1 MERRYHMSSI
11 PVVIFPHCSWGQFP
25 YQKLAAVLQTVRPV
39 YYVTGSAPEP
49 VSWPEALQAVT
60 VDDVPA
66 IFNQPALVIVTHP
79 YWVRTVA
86 ALRPHRLVVM
96 LPHLTMDEETYLWQK
111 CWAQL
116 SAIAD
121 LVCTESETRYLEL
134 CLRTSAAL
142 LLTGEDPSASATVT
156 IGTEQIPLRDYEVL
170 FLRCIGDL
178 THEQPGG
185 AAKTAAVQW
194 VLREDY
200 YSLLREQTGPHETV
214 SFLLAVYEYLLGRP
228 SAKPHLIE
236 SFRQAAVTEGYGSS
250 LTTHYRFLSA
260 VHAQNDELEEA
271 IHVYGITAVSEE
283 ERQSYEQLCR
293 WMEQNRAGLAK
304 AEVFRLNDDYQS
316 ALAAL
321 SGVFGTEARRLR
333 MRICLDAGWMEAALE
348 CLTPEERLGPSDVK
362 AHKLLTGTVMSMRGR
377 WHEAI
382 RLFLEVALNEEEA
395 LAHIVEIDALE
406 EGLERLRDRISD
418 SGNGGVANER

>member
-1 MERRYHMSSI
+1 MSSI
-11 PVVIFPHCSWGQFP
+11 PVVIFPHCSWEQFP
-25 YQKLAAVLQTVRPV
+25 YQKLAAVLGTVRPV

-49 VSWPEALQAVT
+49 ASRPEAPQPVT
-60 VDDVPA
+60 ADDVPA
-66 IFNQPALVIVTHP
+66 IFDRPALAVVTHP

-96 LPHLTMDEETYLWQK
+96 LPQQTMDEETFLWQK

-121 LVCTESETRYLEL
+121 LVCTESEMRYLEL
-134 CLRTSAAL
+134 SLRTGAAL

-156 IGTEQIPLRDYEVL
+156 IGAGQVPLRDYEVL

-178 THEQPGG
+178 ANEQPGG
-185 AAKTAAVQW
+185 AAQTAAVQW

-200 YSLLREQTGPHETV
+200 YSLLRQQAGPHETV

-228 SAKPHLIE
+228 AAKPHLIE
-236 SFRQAAVTEGYGSS
+236 AFRQAAVTEGYGSS

-271 IHVYGITAVSEE
+271 IHVYGITAVTEE
-283 ERQSYEQLCR
+283 ERRRYEQLCR
-293 WMEQNRAGLAK
+293 WMEQDRPELAK
-304 AEVFRLNDDYQS
+304 ADVFRLNDDCRS

-321 SGVFGTEARRLR
+321 AGVFDTEARRLR
-333 MRICLDAGWMEAALE
+333 LRICLDAGLMEAALE
-348 CLTPEERLGPSDVK
+348 CLTPEERLGPGDAK
-362 AHKLLTGTVMSMRGR
+362 DHKLLTGTVMSMRGR
-377 WHEAI
+377 RHEAI
-382 RLFLEVALNEEEA
+382 RLFLEVALREEEA
-395 LAHIVEIDALE
+395 LAHIVEIEALE
-406 EGLERLRDRISD
+406 EGLERLLDRICD
-418 SGNGGVANER
+418 SGNGGVFNER